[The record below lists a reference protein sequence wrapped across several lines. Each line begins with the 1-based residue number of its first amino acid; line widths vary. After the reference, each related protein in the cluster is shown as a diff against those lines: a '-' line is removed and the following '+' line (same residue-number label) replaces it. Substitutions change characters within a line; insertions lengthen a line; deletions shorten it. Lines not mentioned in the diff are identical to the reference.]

1 MWKYFFLGLLVGW
14 LLEWII
20 DWFYWRRGT
29 DDGAPPEGSRG
40 VADHAAQ
47 APGSRREAAARVAM
61 AAEPSGARMPAVPL
75 QDLQPGVPPQAAGE
89 AETGSAPEPN
99 AGESTSAGTS
109 AGRVGTDAAMGA
121 AGAVSTTSATLT
133 SRAPVYRQE
142 DLEAVVGIGPKV
154 GAMLRNNG
162 ITTFSE
168 LTAVSTWELERIVES
183 TGEEPGEAAVD
194 TWAIQA
200 RLAAVQDWEG
210 LARLQGE
217 LQSRGAA
224 ARRED

>member
-14 LLEWII
+14 LVEWII

-29 DDGAPPEGSRG
+29 DDGAPLEGSRG
-40 VADHAAQ
+40 GAGFAAQ
-47 APGSRREAAARVAM
+47 AADSAREAAARVAM

-75 QDLQPGVPPQAAGE
+75 QDLQPGVHPQAGGE
-89 AETGSAPEPN
+89 AAAASAPEPN

-109 AGRVGTDAAMGA
+109 AGRVGTGAAMGA

-162 ITTFSE
+162 ITTFGE
-168 LTAVSTWELERIVES
+168 LIAVPISELERIVES

-200 RLAAVQDWEG
+200 RLAAAQDWEG

-217 LQSRGAA
+217 LQAGGAST
-224 ARRED
+224 RREG